1 MVKTVK
7 KKTTA
12 ETKKQKAIIPEKYQD
27 YIFIFFIIL
36 AVFVFL
42 WEAITGG
49 GFNEADSLSSMSF
62 DNFKKEASNAGT
74 FPLWIPYIFGGMPSF
89 ASLLTQ
95 GQRLWDFFPQIFFG
109 ITEFIGN
116 LFSSDVARMAA
127 HYSIYGIGM
136 YFLLRSKE
144 LDRFQSFFAAIA
156 AIFSTWVITWVM
168 IGHNTKPVVLSMFP
182 FILMFIEK
190 LRVKFSII
198 YLALLILVVHFMME
212 AGHLQLIFYGVCA
225 FGIFLIFE
233 FVHRAITKAEP
244 INVLRSA
251 GLLIVAGL
259 IAFGMSSDRY
269 LSTVEY
275 TPYSTRG
282 SAPIEQP
289 EGKKVDASGG
299 NEYNY
304 ATAWSYSP
312 KELITFV
319 NPSYFGFGQRE
330 VKLMATGNEPVMLST
345 YWGQKESEDSP
356 PYMGIMVLLLAI
368 LGIIFFRKD
377 PFIWALVV
385 ISVFSIFLSFGKNL
399 SFLYDLFYYFV
410 PSFNKFRAPSMSLV
424 LLHFAV
430 PILSGYGIAG
440 VINWQKNFQA
450 KDKSKL
456 NIILI
461 IAIAFLVIGFIFS
474 ATFKTS
480 YLNAAT
486 DKLSKI
492 YGTNLPGE
500 FFDAVW
506 NFTVGD
512 WYFVGFLLL
521 AGAVSIYLFITG
533 KIKRFLFYLIL
544 ISILFIDLWRI
555 DTRRMQ
561 VSETDLTTVFTD
573 RRDIYDF
580 IKQDKSI
587 YRIADYST
595 NIANLPA
602 WFLMENINGYHA
614 AKLRVYQ
621 DLMDFANSPQFAKST
636 SQLFNPFLWN
646 LMNVKYIITSQSLG
660 EGIQPIYQSQK
671 NRALVYLNN
680 TALNRVFFVKNAAV
694 EKPREIIR
702 NLEKGNFNPL
712 DTAFVEKRLPS
723 TIEMPD
729 STAYAKIIE
738 KKNEYIKI
746 EANAS
751 GNNLLFNGEI
761 FYPVSWK
768 GFIDG
773 KETEIYKTNYAF
785 RSVIVPK
792 GKHIIEM
799 KFESKNFEIG
809 KTFSIILNI
818 FVLALL
824 VFGLIYENKKQKRRT
839 DTKQSD

>member
-7 KKTTA
+7 KKVSTD
-12 ETKKQKAIIPEKYQD
+12 TKKQKTIIPEKYQD
-27 YIFIFFIIL
+27 YIFIFIIVLSVFI
-36 AVFVFL
+36 FL
-42 WEAITGG
+42 WEAITKG
-49 GFNEADSLSSMSF
+49 GFSEADSLSSMSF

-127 HYSIYGIGM
+127 HYSIYGVGM

-156 AIFSTWVITWVM
+156 AIFSTWVITWIM

-182 FILMFIEK
+182 FILLFIEK
-190 LRVKFSII
+190 LRIKFSIV
-198 YLALLILVVHFMME
+198 YLALLILAVHFMME

-233 FVHRAITKAEP
+233 FFHRVITKAEP
-244 INVLRSA
+244 MNILRSA
-251 GLLIVAGL
+251 ILLVVAGG

-282 SAPIEQP
+282 SAPIEQT
-289 EGKKVDASGG
+289 EDKKVDASGG
-299 NEYNY
+299 NEYSY

-312 KELITFV
+312 QELITLV

-345 YWGQKESEDSP
+345 YWGQKETEDSP
-356 PYMGIMVLLLAI
+356 PYMGILVLLLAI

-385 ISVFSIFLSFGKNL
+385 ISVFAIFLSFGKNL

-424 LLHFAV
+424 LVHFSF
-430 PILSGYGIAG
+430 PILAGFGIAG
-440 VINWQKNFQA
+440 LINWQKNFQA

-456 NIILI
+456 NLIII

-474 ATFKTS
+474 AAFKTS

-486 DKLSKI
+486 ETLSKT

-500 FFDAVW
+500 FYDAVW
-506 NFTVGD
+506 NFTIED
-512 WYFVGFLLL
+512 WYFGGFLLL
-521 AGAVSIYLFITG
+521 AAAISIYFFITG
-533 KIKRFLFYLIL
+533 KIKRTVFYLIL
-544 ISILFIDLWRI
+544 ISILFIDLWRV
-555 DTRRMQ
+555 DFRRMQ
-561 VSETDLTTVFTD
+561 VSEEDLTSVFTD
-573 RRDIYDF
+573 RKDIYDF

-587 YRIADYST
+587 YRVADYST

-602 WFLMENINGYHA
+602 WFLAENINGYHA

-621 DLMDFANSPQFAKST
+621 DLMDFANAPQFKKST

-680 TALNRVFFVKNAAV
+680 SALDRVFFVKNAAV
-694 EKPREIIR
+694 EKPRQILT
-702 NLEKGNFNPL
+702 NLELGNFNPL
-712 DTAFVEKRLPS
+712 DTAFVEKQLPV
-723 TIEMPD
+723 TIEPAD
-729 STAYAKIIE
+729 TTAYAKILE

-751 GNNLLFNGEI
+751 GNNLLFIGEI

-768 GFIDG
+768 AFIEG

-785 RSVIVPK
+785 RSIIVPK
-792 GKHIIEM
+792 GKHTIEM
-799 KFESKNFEIG
+799 KFESKNFETG
-809 KTFSIILNI
+809 KTLSIILNL

-824 VFGLIYENKKQKRRT
+824 VFGLIYENRRKKGAT
-839 DTKQSD
+839 DNSKAD

>member
-7 KKTTA
+7 KKVA
-12 ETKKQKAIIPEKYQD
+12 VESKKQKNIIPEKYQD
-27 YIFIFFIIL
+27 YIFIFIIIL
-36 AVFVFL
+36 AVFIFL
-42 WEAITGG
+42 WEAIKGG
-49 GFNEADSLSSMSF
+49 GFSEADSLSSMSF

-109 ITEFIGN
+109 ITEFIGK
-116 LFSSDVARMAA
+116 LFNSDVARMSA
-127 HYSIYGIGM
+127 HYSIYGIGV
-136 YFLLRSKE
+136 YYLLRSKD
-144 LDRFQSFFAAIA
+144 LDRFQSFFASIA

-233 FVHRAITKAEP
+233 FVHRAITKNEP

-251 GLLIVAGL
+251 GLLVVAGI

-299 NEYNY
+299 NDYNY

-312 KELITFV
+312 QELITLV

-330 VKLMATGNEPVMLST
+330 VKLAATGNEPVMLST
-345 YWGQKESEDSP
+345 YWGQKETEDSP
-356 PYMGIMVLLLAI
+356 PYMGILVLLLAI

-399 SFLYDLFYYFV
+399 SFLYDLFYYIV
-410 PSFNKFRAPSMSLV
+410 PSFNKFRAPSMALV
-424 LLHFAV
+424 LTHFAV
-430 PILSGYGIAG
+430 PLLSGFGIAG
-440 VINWQKNFQA
+440 LVNWQKNFQD

-456 NIILI
+456 NLILI
-461 IAIAFLVIGFIFS
+461 IAIVFLVIGFIFS

-480 YLNAAT
+480 YLNAST
-486 DKLSKI
+486 ESLSKI
-492 YGTNLPGE
+492 YGANLPGE
-500 FFDAVW
+500 FYDAVW

-512 WYFVGFLLL
+512 WYFGGFLLL
-521 AGAVSIYLFITG
+521 AGALSIYLFITR
-533 KIKRFLFYLIL
+533 KIKKFLFYLIL
-544 ISILFIDLWRI
+544 ISILFIDLWRV
-555 DTRRMQ
+555 DSRRMQ
-561 VSETDLTTVFTD
+561 VSEADLTTVFTD
-573 RRDIYDF
+573 RKDIYDF
-580 IKQDKSI
+580 IKQDNSI
-587 YRIADYST
+587 YRVADFST

-602 WFLMENINGYHA
+602 WFLAENINGYHA

-621 DLMDFANSPQFAKST
+621 DLMDFANAPQFKKST

-680 TALNRVFFVKNAAV
+680 TALDRIFFVKNAIV
-694 EKPREIIR
+694 EKPRQILT
-702 NLEKGNFNPL
+702 NLELGNFNPL
-712 DTAFVEKRLPS
+712 DTAFIEKSLSSP
-723 TIEMPD
+723 IEAPD
-729 STAYAKIIE
+729 TTAFAKILE
-738 KKNEYIKI
+738 KKHEYIKI

-751 GNNLLFNGEI
+751 GNNLLFIGEI

-768 GFIDG
+768 ALIDG

-785 RSVIVPK
+785 RSIIVPK
-792 GKHIIEM
+792 GRHTIEM
-799 KFESKNFEIG
+799 IFESKNFELG
-809 KTFSIILNI
+809 KTFSIILNL

-824 VFGLIYENKKQKRRT
+824 VFGIIYENRKKRGKT
-839 DTKQSD
+839 DAKKTD

>member
-7 KKTTA
+7 RKVTV
-12 ETKKQKAIIPEKYQD
+12 ESKKQKNIIPEKYQD
-27 YIFIFFIIL
+27 YIFIFFIVL

-42 WEAITGG
+42 WEAIKGG
-49 GFNEADSLSSMSF
+49 GFSEADSLSSMSF
-62 DNFKKEASNAGT
+62 ENFKKEASNAGS

-127 HYSIYGIGM
+127 HYSVYGIGV
-136 YFLLRSKE
+136 YFLLRSKD

-190 LRVKFSII
+190 LRVKFSVI
-198 YLALLILVVHFMME
+198 YFAFLILVVHFMLE

-225 FGIFLIFE
+225 LGIFLIFE
-233 FVHRAITKAEP
+233 FVHRLISKSEP
-244 INVLRSA
+244 LNVVRSA
-251 GLLIVAGL
+251 GLLVFAGF

-299 NEYNY
+299 NEYSY

-312 KELITFV
+312 QELITFV

-356 PYMGIMVLLLAI
+356 PYMGILVLLLAI

-377 PFIWALVV
+377 PFIWALAV
-385 ISVFSIFLSFGKNL
+385 ISLFSIFLSFGKNL

-424 LLHFAV
+424 LTHFTI
-430 PILSGYGIAG
+430 PILSGFGISG
-440 VINWQKNFQA
+440 LINWQKNFQA

-456 NIILI
+456 NLIVI
-461 IAIAFLVIGFIFS
+461 IALVFLLIGFIFS
-474 ATFKTS
+474 AIFKTS

-486 DKLSKI
+486 ESLSKI

-500 FFDAVW
+500 FYDAVW
-506 NFTVGD
+506 NFTVAD
-512 WYFVGFLLL
+512 WYFGGFLLL
-521 AGAVSIYLFITG
+521 AGAVSIYLFINN

-544 ISILFIDLWRI
+544 ISILFIDLWRV
-555 DTRRMQ
+555 DSRRMQ
-561 VSETDLTTVFTD
+561 VSEADLTTVFTD
-573 RRDIYDF
+573 RKDIYDF

-587 YRIADYST
+587 YRVADYST
-595 NIANLPA
+595 NIANLPV
-602 WFLMENINGYHA
+602 WFLAENINGYHA

-621 DLMDFANSPQFAKST
+621 DLMDFANAPQFKKST

-680 TALNRVFFVKNAAV
+680 TALDRIFFVKNAVV
-694 EKPREIIR
+694 EKPRQILS
-702 NLEKGNFNPL
+702 NLEQGNFNPL
-712 DTAFVEKRLPS
+712 DTAFIEKSLPTAVELPDTS
-723 TIEMPD
+723 V
-729 STAYAKIIE
+729 YAKILE

-746 EANAS
+746 EAKAS
-751 GNNLLFNGEI
+751 GNNMLFIGEI

-768 GFIDG
+768 AFVDG
-773 KETEIYKTNYAF
+773 KETEIHKTNYAF
-785 RSVIVPK
+785 RSIIVPK

-799 KFESKNFEIG
+799 KFESKNFELG
-809 KTFSIILNI
+809 KTFSIILN
-818 FVLALL
+818 FLVLVLL
-824 VFGLIYENKKQKRRT
+824 VFGLIYENRKKKGT
-839 DTKQSD
+839 SDTK